1 MPHPTRRLL
10 GAAALA
16 ALPALALPGRPALAQ
31 AKPATPWPERT
42 TRIVVPFPP
51 AGTTDILARILADRL
66 GPRLGV
72 AVVVE
77 NRAGAAGV
85 IGSEA
90 VVRAEPDGT
99 TLLMT
104 TIGTGAINYALYGK
118 TLTFKPQDFVAV
130 SNMAKLPNVIMVPA
144 TSPLKTLPDFVA
156 AARKSPGMTFASSGN
171 GTSLHLTGEL
181 LKLEA
186 GIDLTHVPYRGAG
199 PMITDAIAGRVDMAV
214 DNLPSSLGHI
224 KDGRLRA
231 LAVTSAER
239 SPALPDVPTTTE
251 AGQPGVQALA
261 WFGIQAPARMSR
273 PLVDRL
279 ATEIRAV
286 LAEPAT
292 IAKVREQGAEPVGD
306 TPAEFEAFI
315 ASEITRWGEVVR
327 RAKVTVD

>member
-118 TLTFKPQDFVAV
+118 TLTFKPQDLVAV

-144 TSPLKTLPDFVA
+144 TSPIRTLADFVA
-156 AARKSPGMTFASSGN
+156 AAKKSPGMTFASSGN

-261 WFGIQAPARMSR
+261 WFGIQAPARMAR

>member
-51 AGTTDILARILADRL
+51 ADTTDILARILADRL

-72 AVVVE
+72 AVVAE

-118 TLTFKPQDFVAV
+118 TLTFKPQDLVAV

-144 TSPLKTLPDFVA
+144 SSPIRTLAEFVA
-156 AARKSPGMTFASSGN
+156 AAKGGMIATGMTVGIVTLVTLGVAQMVDMPFGQIWLDLSPGA
-171 GTSLHLTGEL
+171 
-181 LKLEA
+181 LEGMGA
-186 GIDLTHVPYRGAG
+186 LGIA
-199 PMITDAIAGRVDMAV
+199 
-214 DNLPSSLGHI
+214 LGY
-224 KDGRLRA
+224 
-231 LAVTSAER
+231 
-239 SPALPDVPTTTE
+239 
-251 AGQPGVQALA
+251 
-261 WFGIQAPARMSR
+261 
-273 PLVDRL
+273 
-279 ATEIRAV
+279 
-286 LAEPAT
+286 
-292 IAKVREQGAEPVGD
+292 D
-306 TPAEFEAFI
+306 TAFI
-315 ASEITRWGEVVR
+315 AAHHVVR
-327 RAKVTVD
+327 LLMLSLAIPVVVWLVKRRESRTTSGDARG